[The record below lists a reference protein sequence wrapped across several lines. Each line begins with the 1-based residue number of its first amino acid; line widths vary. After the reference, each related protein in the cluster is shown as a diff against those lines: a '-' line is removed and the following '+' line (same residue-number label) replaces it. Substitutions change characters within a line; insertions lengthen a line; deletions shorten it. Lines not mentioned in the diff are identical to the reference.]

1 MHPDCE
7 LLFKDLETFPVK
19 LSSNN
24 RVIGRHKVGLSKSKS
39 KRETG
44 RSHVPSSSD
53 LIPVSPPHH
62 LPQLLPRLLPA
73 GAEVH
78 AGAAGPDG
86 RGGRARDAAL
96 QGGEQGGAAP
106 VDPGRLWARPQQ
118 ELERIRKVDTGQLG
132 SVDILNLR
140 DIWESEIDVEI

>member
-24 RVIGRHKVGLSKSKS
+24 RVIGRHKVGLSKSK
-39 KRETG
+39 RETG

-53 LIPVSPPHH
+53 LIPVSPPH
-62 LPQLLPRLLPA
+62 LLPHLLPA

-106 VDPGRLWARPQQ
+106 VDPGRLRARPQQ
-118 ELERIRKVDTGQLG
+118 ELERIRKVDTRQLG